1 VQKVGRRHKTFFV
14 LEIWGTQ
21 PLEEI
26 ISEMI
31 FDLGGLGM
39 EIGERSIRVFFED
52 PSTRDVAIS
61 TLVAFLRDL
70 FGQEAIAYKVWE
82 LTDPGWE
89 LEWRKYFRPQ
99 WVGESLLILAP
110 CHEYKPIPHVQTLIM
125 DPGPAFGTGRHATTK
140 MCLMALRDIR
150 GLYPDP
156 WSVLDVGTGSGILA
170 IYAAR
175 LGACDV
181 MALDVDEDA
190 LSWAK
195 RNLALNG
202 VGEKVIL
209 SCVPVEDLQRGFDT
223 IVANISCDVIL
234 ELMPQCIKR
243 LKRGG
248 MLILSGIL
256 ESELGRLLKA
266 SPQGSLDLYSVS
278 FQEEWACVCLKR
290 S

>member
-14 LEIWGTQ
+14 LEIWSTQ

-110 CHEYKPIPHVQTLIM
+110 WHEYKPIPHVQTLIM

-278 FQEEWACVCLKR
+278 FQEEWACMCLKR